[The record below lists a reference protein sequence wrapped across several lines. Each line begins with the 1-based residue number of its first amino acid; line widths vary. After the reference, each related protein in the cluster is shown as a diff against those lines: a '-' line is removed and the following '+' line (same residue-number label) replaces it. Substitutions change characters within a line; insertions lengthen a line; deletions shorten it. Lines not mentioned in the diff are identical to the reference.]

1 MCILEA
7 QKSNLKEEFMRT
19 DSTNEIVVL
28 NENEIEQVSG
38 AFLAN
43 IGMGVVGAAAWMG
56 AYAMSGWSSGLS
68 GSGFLGAAAG
78 GFVHGAGGF
87 NAVSASAGAATSG
100 AVVYLTSTDDE

>member
-1 MCILEA
+1 
-7 QKSNLKEEFMRT
+7 
-19 DSTNEIVVL
+19 
-28 NENEIEQVSG
+28 
-38 AFLAN
+38 
-43 IGMGVVGAAAWMG
+43 
-56 AYAMSGWSSGLS
+56 LS

>member
-1 MCILEA
+1 MSIDN
-7 QKSNLKEEFMRT
+7 SNDIVLLK
-19 DSTNEIVVL
+19 DSEVDEVN
-28 NENEIEQVSG
+28 G

-87 NAVSASAGAATSG
+87 NAVSASAGAATAG
-100 AVVYLTSTDDE
+100 TVVHFISTGDE